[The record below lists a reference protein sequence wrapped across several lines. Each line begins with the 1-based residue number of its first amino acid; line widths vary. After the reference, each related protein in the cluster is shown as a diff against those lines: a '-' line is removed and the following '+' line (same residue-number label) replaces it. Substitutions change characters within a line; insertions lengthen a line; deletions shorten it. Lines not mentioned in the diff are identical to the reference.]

1 MILCGFGF
9 GAASLARILSV
20 AATITLPVAMPV
32 QAQTPPAPNAQ
43 PAPQAGEDRDQA
55 TPENV
60 AAELI
65 GASVFAT
72 DGTEVGEV
80 GAVTLSADGQISEL
94 HVAVA
99 SSLGLGPR
107 MVVLQHG
114 TFVALRGAVVVE
126 MTPEE
131 LGALRSPA
139 SARGVRS

>member
-1 MILCGFGF
+1 MIWCRFRVGV
-9 GAASLARILSV
+9 ASLARILAV
-20 AATITLPVAMPV
+20 AAIIAFPAAMPV
-32 QAQTPPAPNAQ
+32 QAQTPQAPSAQ
-43 PAPQAGEDRDQA
+43 PGGI
-55 TPENV
+55 TPETV
-60 AAELI
+60 AAELV

-107 MVVLQHG
+107 MVVLPHG

-131 LGALRSPA
+131 LGALPSPA
-139 SARGVRS
+139 STRGVRS

>member
-1 MILCGFGF
+1 MIWCRFRVEV
-9 GAASLARILSV
+9 ASLARIFAV
-20 AATITLPVAMPV
+20 AATIAFPAAMPV
-32 QAQTPPAPNAQ
+32 QAQTPQAPSAQ
-43 PAPQAGEDRDQA
+43 PAPEAGGI
-55 TPENV
+55 TPETV
-60 AAELI
+60 AAELV

-107 MVVLQHG
+107 MVVLPHG

-131 LGALRSPA
+131 LGALPSPA
-139 SARGVRS
+139 STRGVRS

>member
-1 MILCGFGF
+1 MIWCRFRVEV
-9 GAASLARILSV
+9 ASLARIFAV
-20 AATITLPVAMPV
+20 AATIAFPAAMPV
-32 QAQTPPAPNAQ
+32 QAQTPQAPSAQ
-43 PAPQAGEDRDQA
+43 PGGI
-55 TPENV
+55 TPETV
-60 AAELI
+60 AAELV

-107 MVVLQHG
+107 MVVLPHG

-131 LGALRSPA
+131 LGALPSPA
-139 SARGVRS
+139 STRGVRS

>member
-1 MILCGFGF
+1 MIWCRFRVGV
-9 GAASLARILSV
+9 ASLARIFAV
-20 AATITLPVAMPV
+20 AATIAFPAAMPV
-32 QAQTPPAPNAQ
+32 QAQTPQAPSAQ
-43 PAPQAGEDRDQA
+43 PGGI
-55 TPENV
+55 TPETV
-60 AAELI
+60 AAELV

-107 MVVLQHG
+107 MVVLPHG

-131 LGALRSPA
+131 LGALPSPA
-139 SARGVRS
+139 STRGVRS